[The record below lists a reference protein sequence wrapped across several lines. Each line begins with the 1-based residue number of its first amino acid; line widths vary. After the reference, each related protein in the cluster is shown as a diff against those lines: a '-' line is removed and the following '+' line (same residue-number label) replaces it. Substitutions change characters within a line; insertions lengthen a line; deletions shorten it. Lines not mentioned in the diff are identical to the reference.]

1 MNSYASNSYVMYPN
15 KPAKK
20 VKKEKWLTAK
30 NSYQKTL
37 LRIIALDM
45 VEMSS
50 LFWATHMHQLN
61 LMGLV
66 DPTNMLSHIS
76 WCSMYRFGNLIPCQ
90 VRQTFSLQ
98 MGPKWCIWWLDEDD
112 LEI

>member
-76 WCSMYRFGNLIPCQ
+76 WCSMTDLATLFLVKSGRRFH
-90 VRQTFSLQ
+90 F
-98 MGPKWCIWWLDEDD
+98 KWALNDASDD
-112 LEI
+112 WMRMI